1 MKRGWLLLAAAVA
14 VIGVAGAWAVA
25 LGVGMPARATARLLV
40 DSLAGAGISVVVAAA
55 LLGALRRRP
64 IAVQAAVAA
73 LTPVLAVAIGV
84 SWASSDMFLMQHDLR
99 VLWVV
104 LVSAGTVGVV
114 AALLLG
120 RRVADASRSMG
131 DLARHLGDSA
141 GEPPGHGAR

>member
-1 MKRGWLLLAAAVA
+1 
-14 VIGVAGAWAVA
+14 
-25 LGVGMPARATARLLV
+25 
-40 DSLAGAGISVVVAAA
+40 
-55 LLGALRRRP
+55 
-64 IAVQAAVAA
+64 
-73 LTPVLAVAIGV
+73 
-84 SWASSDMFLMQHDLR
+84 MQHDLR

-141 GEPPGHGAR
+141 GRASRHGAR